1 MKKNETAD
9 LNEVHGK
16 MKTTECRNV
25 TNSLNT
31 LGNTKMPLLFE
42 IWLFDPIQFGSA
54 RVWPKEKVIPWR
66 LFSIFVSMQIEKRK
80 KLLLVLLI
88 SGSVLTIS
96 MTFYFYQVFLS
107 PNTLQDKKDP
117 YLLKIPSGSVYTQ
130 VADQLYEEK
139 IINDALSFS
148 FVAKLL
154 GYQELVK
161 PGLYQV
167 EPNMSNLDLV
177 RMLRAGNQVPVQ
189 VTFNTIRTKEE
200 LAEKITANLEVSEE
214 QLLELLQDS
223 AYIRS
228 LDFKEETIL
237 SLFIPNTYEFWWNT
251 SAEGVFER
259 MNEEYQKFWTEER
272 KAKAAALGLS
282 QKEVST
288 LASIVQAESQ
298 KSDERARIAGVY
310 LNRLRTQMPLQAD
323 PTLVFALG
331 DFTLKRVLNVHKE
344 INSPYNT
351 YLNQGLPPGPINLP
365 DINSLDAVLNAET
378 HEYLYFC
385 AKEDFSGYHSFAV
398 SYNEH
403 LNNARRYQQALNKAN
418 IY

>member
-1 MKKNETAD
+1 
-9 LNEVHGK
+9 
-16 MKTTECRNV
+16 
-25 TNSLNT
+25 
-31 LGNTKMPLLFE
+31 
-42 IWLFDPIQFGSA
+42 
-54 RVWPKEKVIPWR
+54 
-66 LFSIFVSMQIEKRK
+66 MQIEKRK
-80 KLLLVLLI
+80 KQLLVLLI

-107 PNTLQDKKDP
+107 PNTLQDRQES
-117 YLLKIPSGSVYTQ
+117 YFLKIPSGSVYSQ
-130 VADQLYEEK
+130 VADQLYDEK

-167 EPNMSNLDLV
+167 KPNMSNLDLV
-177 RMLRAGNQVPVQ
+177 RMLRAGIQVPVK

-214 QLLELLQDS
+214 KLLELLQDS
-223 AYIRS
+223 VYIRS
-228 LDFKEETIL
+228 LDFNEETIL

-259 MNEEYQKFWTEER
+259 MNQEYQKFWTEER

-310 LNRLRTQMPLQAD
+310 LNRLRAQMPLQAD

-331 DFTLKRVLNVHKE
+331 WNTTL
-344 INSPYNT
+344 
-351 YLNQGLPPGPINLP
+351 
-365 DINSLDAVLNAET
+365 
-378 HEYLYFC
+378 
-385 AKEDFSGYHSFAV
+385 
-398 SYNEH
+398 
-403 LNNARRYQQALNKAN
+403 
-418 IY
+418 